1 MSSARSG
8 SVIGAGFGLI
18 FILVNTGSLPVAVA
32 VLFRVVAVVAFVA
45 VLIAVVVARR
55 RPATGVDRSAVGG
68 RRSAVSPRA
77 TGLSSWPRS
86 GPSQPGSLS

>member
-68 RRSAVSPRA
+68 FTVCYWLVVVAEV
-77 TGLSSWPRS
+77 